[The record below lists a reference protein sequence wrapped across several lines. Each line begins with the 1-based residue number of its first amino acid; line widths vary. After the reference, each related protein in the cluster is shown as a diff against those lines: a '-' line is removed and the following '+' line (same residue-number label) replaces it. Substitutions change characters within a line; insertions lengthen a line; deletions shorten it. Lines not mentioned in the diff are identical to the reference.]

1 MIQTKH
7 FELSFCENDAAYILS
22 GGNTKM
28 IRYEFRTLEQ
38 DTISQ
43 LIDLS
48 RLWMEENCSYGM
60 VVNEKDDLK
69 EPLAVALDGDK
80 IIGYCFGDYYTQ
92 ERNTS
97 YIPLDSRCFSLEELY
112 ILPQYRGQGI
122 GKALF
127 RMMEQ
132 KVSKECAFVT
142 LTTST
147 KNYKTILHLYVE
159 ELGMDFHSAFLI
171 KKTGESQ

>member
-1 MIQTKH
+1 
-7 FELSFCENDAAYILS
+7 
-22 GGNTKM
+22 M

-43 LIDLS
+43 LIALS
-48 RLWMEENCSYGM
+48 HLWVAENCSHGM
-60 VVNEKDDLK
+60 VVNEKADLK
-69 EPLAVALDGDK
+69 EPLAVAFDDDR
-80 IIGYCFGDYYTQ
+80 IVGYCFGEYFRQ
-92 ERNTS
+92 ARQTS
-97 YIPLDSRCFSLEELY
+97 CIPLDSRCFSLEELY
-112 ILPQYRGQGI
+112 VLPQYRGQGI
-122 GKALF
+122 GKTLF

-132 KVSKECAFVT
+132 KVSEECEFVT

-147 KNYKTILHLYVE
+147 KNYKAILHLYIE